1 MEYRYRVR
9 GSDGGLGRAVERA
22 EFGADGMLLR
32 SFISVDF
39 PSADQADAF
48 LDDACEAF
56 GDSLEDGSVSGASV
70 SLVVGAQGQ
79 PVDRATY
86 AELLRRGA
94 IDCEVIER

>member
-1 MEYRYRVR
+1 MA
-9 GSDGGLGRAVERA
+9 GLPPLLLTNGVFYGTAAVE
-22 EFGADGMLLR
+22 LLPAWQM
-32 SFISVDF
+32 I
-39 PSADQADAF
+39 Q
-48 LDDACEAF
+48 E
-56 GDSLEDGSVSGASV
+56 GWGEDGAVSGASV